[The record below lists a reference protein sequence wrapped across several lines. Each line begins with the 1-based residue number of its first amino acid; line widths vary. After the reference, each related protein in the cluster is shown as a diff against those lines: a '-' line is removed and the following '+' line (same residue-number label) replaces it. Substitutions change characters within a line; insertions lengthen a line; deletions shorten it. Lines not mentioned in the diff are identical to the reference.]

1 MRKVNNNRQG
11 RVGITIGVLG
21 GRLNRRTWLRRGLAV
36 GAGTALGAWGFNEIS
51 PALFPERPV
60 WDVNR
65 SLWMREQPPHNP
77 PLTTDL
83 DLDVAVIGGGYT
95 GLSAAYHIRKA
106 APSKRVALFEARG
119 VGNGASGRNGGM
131 LLPNVANEYLHL
143 ASPPDVHKRIYD
155 LTVESM
161 KNLVALAA
169 ASRIE
174 GAVEP
179 VGALQTFETQA
190 EAEQGRAYTESVRR
204 LGIPVKYLDRGR
216 TVEVI
221 GTGAYTGSV
230 YEPNAGHVHPIKLV
244 HVLKLAAEATGVM
257 IYEDSPVLKVEEG
270 PIHRLHMAGGKT
282 VKARSLVLAT
292 NAFTSKLGYFRNAMA
307 PVYNYVAATRSLS
320 DTELASIGWRSRM
333 PFNDSRTLV
342 YYLGLTPDNRIH
354 IGGGSAAYAW
364 NDGVAT
370 RPDAKAVDLLRKE
383 LARLYPAARGIE
395 FEVAWNGMVDMT
407 LDWSPLVGVT
417 GKHQNIYYGLGYCGH
432 GVNLTFLFGRIIAD
446 LEAGREKA
454 WREFPFVNRKPLYVP
469 NEPFRWIGI
478 QAEIAYDGFVDE

>member
-1 MRKVNNNRQG
+1 MD
-11 RVGITIGVLG
+11 
-21 GRLNRRTWLRRGLAV
+21 RRTLLRRGLAAGV
-36 GAGTALGAWGFNEIS
+36 GTVLGAWGFNEIS

-60 WDVNR
+60 WDLNH
-65 SLWMREQPPHNP
+65 SLWMRLQPPHNP

-83 DLDVAVIGGGYT
+83 DVDVAVIGAGYT
-95 GLSAAYHIRKA
+95 GLSAAYHIGKV
-106 APSKRVALFEARG
+106 APSKRVAVLEARS

-143 ASPPDVHKRIYD
+143 GSPPNVHKRIYD

-161 KNLVALAA
+161 KSLIALAA

-179 VGALQTFETQA
+179 VGALQTFETQE
-190 EAEQGRAYTESVRR
+190 EAEHGRAYLESVRG
-204 LGIPVKYLDRGR
+204 LGISVKYLDRDR
-216 TVEVI
+216 TAEVI
-221 GTGAYTGSV
+221 GTRAYTASV
-230 YEPNAGHVHPIKLV
+230 FDPNAGHVHPIKLA
-244 HVLKLAAEATGVM
+244 HVLKLAAEAAGVK
-257 IYEDSPVLKVEEG
+257 IYEDSPVLRVEEG
-270 PIHRLHMAGGKT
+270 PMNRLHMAGGQT

-292 NAFTSKLGYFRNAMA
+292 NAFTSKLGYFRNAIA
-307 PVYNYVAATRSLS
+307 PVYNYVAATRPLS

-364 NDGVAT
+364 NDGVAG
-370 RPDAKAVDLLRKE
+370 RPDAKAVGLLRKE
-383 LARLYPAARGIE
+383 LATLYPALRSIE
-395 FEVAWNGMVDMT
+395 FETAWNGMVDMT
-407 LDWSPLVGVT
+407 LDWAPLVGVT
-417 GKHQNIYYGLGYCGH
+417 GKQQNIYYGLGYCGH

-446 LEAGREKA
+446 LEAGRQQP
-454 WREFPFVNRKPLYVP
+454 WREFSFVNRKPPYIP

-478 QAEIAYDGFVDE
+478 QAETAYDGLVGE

>member
-1 MRKVNNNRQG
+1 
-11 RVGITIGVLG
+11 
-21 GRLNRRTWLRRGLAV
+21 
-36 GAGTALGAWGFNEIS
+36 
-51 PALFPERPV
+51 
-60 WDVNR
+60 
-65 SLWMREQPPHNP
+65 MREQPPHNP